1 MIFEKVTQLTS
12 KDEFLEKILI
22 YIRLVEV
29 IAKREHLIVD
39 TIKSPSSNSVIEM
52 KDMGIIENDE
62 DLELLS
68 RVLGNYYPQFVSA
81 IELFLS
87 HKNFSAL
94 NWISSTTKKEKK
106 YKKKKRLPISPRW

>member
-39 TIKSPSSNSVIEM
+39 KN
-52 KDMGIIENDE
+52 K
-62 DLELLS
+62 
-68 RVLGNYYPQFVSA
+68 VS
-81 IELFLS
+81 F
-87 HKNFSAL
+87 F
-94 NWISSTTKKEKK
+94 
-106 YKKKKRLPISPRW
+106 

>member
-29 IAKREHLIVD
+29 IAKREHLIAD
-39 TIKSPSSNSVIEM
+39 KIISPSSDSITEM
-52 KDMGIIENDE
+52 KDMGIIESDE

-68 RVLGNYYPQFVSA
+68 RVLGNYYSRFVFA
-81 IELFLS
+81 IEFFLS
-87 HKNFSAL
+87 HKNLFGSEL
-94 NWISSTTKKEKK
+94 
-106 YKKKKRLPISPRW
+106 

>member
-39 TIKSPSSNSVIEM
+39 KIKSPSSNSVTEM
-52 KDMGIIENDE
+52 KEMGI
-62 DLELLS
+62 
-68 RVLGNYYPQFVSA
+68 
-81 IELFLS
+81 
-87 HKNFSAL
+87 
-94 NWISSTTKKEKK
+94 
-106 YKKKKRLPISPRW
+106 